1 MSDRLPYVSL
11 LRVIAMIL
19 IVIYHSLCFY
29 IDIWWFFP
37 SKKEVLWC
45 YFAIPIVI
53 VGLSI
58 FVFISG
64 FLFGYLYF
72 EKKKYRN
79 SLSFWVGKFRRLII
93 PYIFWGGIMVLLMPI
108 ALQWINMFTGVAH
121 LWFLMVLFEL
131 FVIVYIYIL
140 VDSLIDKGKKNSMQ
154 FFYDMITFCLS
165 FIIIYVWKNYSTHH
179 SFMCITNTL
188 YYLPFFMGGFF
199 FAKYGYYVINEIKYT
214 LIFFIVGLSSLFVLS
229 ICGFLVGDT
238 LYRIPSLIV
247 DICLLLIVRRY
258 CISNLIPQIVYNLD
272 QNSMGI
278 YIFNQFIVFI
288 ILLFQPVNLYL
299 RFHSYIGPFFI
310 FSISFLI
317 PWLLSSLFSRCK
329 YVSWMIG

>member
-1 MSDRLPYVSL
+1 
-11 LRVIAMIL
+11 
-19 IVIYHSLCFY
+19 
-29 IDIWWFFP
+29 
-37 SKKEVLWC
+37 
-45 YFAIPIVI
+45 
-53 VGLSI
+53 
-58 FVFISG
+58 
-64 FLFGYLYF
+64 
-72 EKKKYRN
+72 
-79 SLSFWVGKFRRLII
+79 
-93 PYIFWGGIMVLLMPI
+93 
-108 ALQWINMFTGVAH
+108 
-121 LWFLMVLFEL
+121 
-131 FVIVYIYIL
+131 
-140 VDSLIDKGKKNSMQ
+140 
-154 FFYDMITFCLS
+154 MITFCLS
-165 FIIIYVWKNYSTHH
+165 FIILYVWKNYSTHL

-214 LIFFIVGLSSLFVLS
+214 LIFFILGLSSLFVLS
-229 ICGFLVGDT
+229 ICGFQDGDT

-258 CISNLIPQIVYNLD
+258 CISNRIPQIVYNLD

-288 ILLFQPVNLYL
+288 ILLIQPVNLYL
-299 RFHSYIGPFFI
+299 RFHSYIGPFII